1 MLGRHAEARAPPAQ
15 AAGMQ
20 PKRREYRVY
29 RDVPRARGGG
39 DTPRTRRPDAPEG
52 GVVDL
57 RRIATTIDQP
67 SALGGTPN
75 ASLDSR
81 RASLA

>member
-29 RDVPRARGGG
+29 RDVPPGARVGG
-39 DTPRTRRPDAPEG
+39 DTPA
-52 GVVDL
+52 
-57 RRIATTIDQP
+57 
-67 SALGGTPN
+67 
-75 ASLDSR
+75 DS
-81 RASLA
+81 